1 MVDKAKKRTL
11 VRGYLF
17 STVVNFNQR
26 CFKKRTK
33 IMTSL

>member
-1 MVDKAKKRTL
+1 MDITTNICLVSRAKKRTL

-26 CFKKRTK
+26 C
-33 IMTSL
+33 